1 MAIEFLNHIS
11 LNDSQLQNA
20 KIHVTSSAPTAATGQ
35 IYVDSSDSN
44 KLKFHNG
51 SSWQT
56 LGTATGD
63 ITDVAL
69 TTDDSTTT
77 TDSTG
82 SAAFTL
88 AGGAGLRT
96 TASST
101 TLTWDL
107 DIDGMTDIGA
117 GLASGDLFIVD
128 DGAGG
133 TNRKTTVDRIATL
146 FAGSGLTATN
156 GVIAVDTLNQDTT
169 GTAATV
175 TTAAQPAI
183 TSLGDLTALQVDNIN
198 INGNTISTDA
208 GTDLNIT
215 PLAGQQIV
223 LDGTIVIDAGVVTG
237 ATSIT
242 STAFVGD
249 VTGDVSGSSGTCTG
263 NAATATALANARSF
277 TTTGDVVLASANFD
291 GSGNF
296 TTTATIQANAVEGSM
311 LNNNVISGQTALTS
325 GLASTDELA
334 ISDAGT
340 LKRMDVSV
348 LQTYLQSNLTFTTN
362 TDVSVSKDNLETTL
376 ALIDTNYTIGSG
388 SSIDGT
394 ISGDLTINGDLIVSG
409 TTTTINSTVVT
420 VDDPIFT
427 LGGDAAPGS
436 DDNKDRGIEF
446 RYHTGETA
454 AVGFFGYDDSLGLFT
469 GYTAATNS
477 SEVFSGTLMN
487 AKFGTVTAALAG
499 NATTAT
505 ALATGRTIGMTGD
518 VVWTSASFDG
528 SGNVTAA
535 ATIQANAVEGSML
548 NTNAISGQTNMTGD
562 LADADELLVSDGGT
576 LKRAD
581 FSVVRDAIY
590 NDLSGDVTVAD
601 GGAATLANNSVSQ
614 AQLDDDAVGAD
625 ELAADAVV
633 NASVASGAAIATSK
647 LSGALTSVTSHGLAT
662 SATTDTTSASN
673 ISSGTL
679 AAARLPALSASFA
692 LAHATTDVVGNNSG
706 TDDTIFTVTHGYTSR
721 AVNVQVY
728 QTASPYQQVF
738 TEVKWPSTTTISV
751 GFGTA
756 VEQSDY
762 TVVVTAD

>member
-35 IYVDSSDSN
+35 IYVDSGDSN

-51 SSWQT
+51 SGWQT

-117 GLASGDLFIVD
+117 ALVDADLMIVD

-133 TNRKTTVDRIATL
+133 TNRKATMDRLATYMQSALTFTTNTNTQLSTEQVQDIAGGMFT
-146 FAGSGLTATN
+146 GNTETGITATYED
-156 GVIAVDTLNQDTT
+156 GDGTIDLVVGTLNQDTT
-169 GTAATV
+169 GNAAT
-175 TTAAQPAI
+175 A
-183 TSLGDLTALQVDNIN
+183 TALETAR
-198 INGNTISTDA
+198 TIG
-208 GTDLNIT
+208 GTSFDGTGNIT
-215 PLAGQQIV
+215 PAN
-223 LDGTIVIDAGVVTG
+223 
-237 ATSIT
+237 ATL
-242 STAFVGD
+242 
-249 VTGDVSGSSGTCTG
+249 
-263 NAATATALANARSF
+263 AATATALANARAF
-277 TTTGDVVLASANFD
+277 TTSGDVVLASANFD
-291 GSGNF
+291 GSGDF

-376 ALIDTNYTIGSG
+376 ALMDTNYTIGSG

-409 TTTTINSTVVT
+409 TTTTVNSTVVT

-427 LGGDAAPGS
+427 LGGDTAPGS

-446 RYHTGETA
+446 RYHTGEAA
-454 AVGFFGYDDSLGLFT
+454 AVGFFGYDDSLGVFT

-505 ALATGRTIGMTGD
+505 ALATGRTISMTGD
-518 VVWTSASFDG
+518 VAWTSASFDG

-535 ATIQANAVEGSML
+535 GTIQANAVEGSML
-548 NTNAISGQTNMTGD
+548 NNNAISGQTNMTGD

-625 ELAADAVV
+625 ELAANAVV

-692 LAHATTDVVGNNSG
+692 LAHATSGVAGNNSG

-751 GFGTA
+751 GFGSA
-756 VEQSDY
+756 VDQSDY